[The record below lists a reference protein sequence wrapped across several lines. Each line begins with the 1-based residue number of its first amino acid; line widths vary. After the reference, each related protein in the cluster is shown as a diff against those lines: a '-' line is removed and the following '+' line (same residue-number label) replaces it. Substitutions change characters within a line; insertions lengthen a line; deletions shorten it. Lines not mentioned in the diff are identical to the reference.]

1 MWETCLAMRTKLSTS
16 GRVMLPRQLLE
27 QLGLQPGAVLDVKL
41 EGGSNR
47 ADAEATAKG
56 KNRRRSSH
64 RPRGVER
71 RTRRPHPH
79 KQAGAENTVSLSV
92 MVSFEVD
99 SKPAPFENQNPK
111 GAAPGIVL
119 TPKQGRRRK
128 ATIIIDP
135 ISGFPALTF
144 GSGAPT
150 LTNKQVKKILSD
162 FP

>member
-27 QLGLQPGAVLDVKL
+27 QLGLKPGAVLDVKL
-41 EGGSNR
+41 EGGSI
-47 ADAEATAKG
+47 D
-56 KNRRRSSH
+56 
-64 RPRGVER
+64 
-71 RTRRPHPH
+71 
-79 KQAGAENTVSLSV
+79 
-92 MVSFEVD
+92 
-99 SKPAPFENQNPK
+99 
-111 GAAPGIVL
+111 L

-128 ATIIIDP
+128 ATIIVDP

-144 GSGAPT
+144 GSGAPI